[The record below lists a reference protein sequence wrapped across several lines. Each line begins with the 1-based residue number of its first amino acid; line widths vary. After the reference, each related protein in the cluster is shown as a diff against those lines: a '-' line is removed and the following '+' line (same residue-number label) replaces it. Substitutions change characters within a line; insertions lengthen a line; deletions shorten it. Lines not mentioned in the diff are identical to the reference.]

1 MAPRQSIVVCALAV
15 ALVACGKPK
24 PVPAPPADLLVSTPD
39 SAFWITSDQRGLRI
53 RGVPMHLAR
62 VDGRFE
68 ELYITDDD
76 RSFFDAVFV
85 GQRLFMRD
93 LVRGDSVELLADS
106 LVPRLAHEYASANP
120 RETRLRPGEDAS
132 DHPGTTATADLEILG
147 VFGPY
152 LSYEYRTDVDVTGS
166 RGDMDRHAA
175 RRGVLDL
182 RTGATMTVSALFG
195 RAVANEIIP
204 RAAAEWARARDSLM
218 NRRDVESRRARRSAV
233 SFTFDPSSFAI
244 EAFDREPLVTFGVP
258 GVVSGG
264 TAGTLELTAQEV
276 HAPEWWG
283 AVRGELPEGPDTAR
297 AWRHGRLDLRAR
309 LVADGQRALLTL
321 ADQRPQP
328 LHTLRDAQP
337 LQWTVGSVTAPV
349 ERVIWLDSVNSEAKR
364 ALHHA
369 FNEASMYSDDNRI
382 AAIHTIRDS
391 HIFLTNHVTA
401 QTPIAHRSRVATRHV
416 GADDADGRE
425 RPGARVRRRDSRD
438 SGQDRGGVRHPAL
451 ALDVRDRVGRPRGL
465 SPADSRGRAGAH
477 EGKREL
483 RRPIVDG
490 NRNPDRGGEHAD
502 GRPPSHQLVLYD
514 IRRD

>member
-1 MAPRQSIVVCALAV
+1 MAPRQRIIAQTIVAWALAV
-15 ALVACGKPK
+15 APVACGKPK
-24 PVPAPPADLLVSTPD
+24 PSPAPPADLLVSTPD
-39 SAFWITSDQRGLRI
+39 SAFWITSDQRGLRM

-68 ELYITDDD
+68 ELYVTDDD

-152 LSYEYRTDVDVTGS
+152 LSYEYRTDVDVTDS
-166 RGDMDRHAA
+166 RRDMDRHAA

-195 RAVANEIIP
+195 RAAANEIIP

-218 NRRDVESRRARRSAV
+218 NRRDVESRRARRSAM
-233 SFTFDPSSFAI
+233 SFTFDPSSFII

-264 TAGTLELTAQEV
+264 NAGTLELTAQDV
-276 HAPEWWG
+276 HAPAWWAG
-283 AVRGELPEGPDTAR
+283 VRGELPEGPDSVR
-297 AWRHGRLDLRAR
+297 AWRHSRLDLRAR

-321 ADQRPQP
+321 SDPR
-328 LHTLRDAQP
+328 
-337 LQWTVGSVTAPV
+337 LQLWTVGSVTAPV
-349 ERVIWLDSVNSEAKR
+349 ERVMWLDSVSAEAKR

-382 AAIHTIRDS
+382 AALQMARNS
-391 HIFLTNHVTA
+391 HFFLTNHVTPQA
-401 QTPIAHRSRVATRHV
+401 PIAHRSRVAARHL
-416 GADDADGRE
+416 GADDANGRE
-425 RPGARVRRRDSRD
+425 RAGPRVRRRDPRD
-438 SGQDRGGVRHPAL
+438 GGQDRGGMRHPAL
-451 ALDVRDRVGRPRGL
+451 AVDVRDRVGGPRGL
-465 SPADSRGRAGAH
+465 SPADPRRRAGAH
-477 EGKREL
+477 ESEREL
-483 RRPIVDG
+483 RGAVVDG
-490 NRNPDRGGEHAD
+490 DRNPDRSREHAD
-502 GRPPSHQLVLYD
+502 RRPPSHQLVLHD
-514 IRRD
+514 VRRD